1 MIAPMPALRDIA
13 GPLGE
18 PTPYKDVPLLADHE
32 KDGHPPA
39 VRLNLGEAHQA
50 PHPSL
55 VAAMQSL
62 PAHAHGYLMT
72 PYGSPV
78 LREVLRPYIT
88 TTHRLHRISELGVD
102 YDVAS
107 CAGHTR
113 SVMADFGRLLI
124 EESDRVRRGSP
135 LRGGVRALVRG
146 SRPIA
151 VISDPAWDYAGVL
164 APAGYDM
171 RTFSVRREGQ
181 YQPDVTEV
189 TEVLARA
196 RRDTTG
202 PVLLAVNAQNNPT
215 GANWRPEVVRGMI
228 RAALAAD
235 AAVLIDD
242 AYYGVVDP
250 GVVPTSALAI
260 LLEELRGLTPAARPR
275 WLAVRSLGK
284 QFACNGWGVGA
295 QTASPDTL
303 RLLGELLTRRT
314 YPGGPLEPAMAAWLS
329 SPDSRRFLD
338 HHNERLATK
347 RAEAGRL
354 LADELRYPPSG
365 FYTGQCATYLLL
377 RVPPWV
383 TGWGLDY
390 RRLVLK
396 RTGVLLGEARMST
409 PGRPERFQ
417 GDHVRLY
424 LGAPEEVVTGALK
437 SMASA
442 GLTWGKPSWR

>member
-1 MIAPMPALRDIA
+1 MIPPPALRDIA

-18 PTPYKDVPLLADHE
+18 PTPYKDVLLLADHE

-55 VAAMQSL
+55 VASMQSL
-62 PAHAHGYLMT
+62 PAHVHGYLMT
-72 PYGSPV
+72 PYGSPA

-88 TTHRLHRISELGVD
+88 TTHRLHRMGVLGVD

-113 SVMADFGRLLI
+113 SAMADFGRLLI
-124 EESDRVRRGSP
+124 EENDRLRRGSP

-151 VISDPAWDYAGVL
+151 VTSDPAWDYAGVL
-164 APAGYDM
+164 APAGYEM
-171 RTFSVRREGQ
+171 RSFRVRREGL
-181 YQPDVTEV
+181 YQPDLTEV

-196 RRDTTG
+196 RRDTAG
-202 PVLLAVNAQNNPT
+202 AVLLVVNAQHNPT
-215 GANWRPEVVRGMI
+215 AAHWQPEVVRGMI

-242 AYYGVVDP
+242 AYFGVVDP
-250 GVVPTSALAI
+250 DVVPTSALAI
-260 LLEELRGLTPAARPR
+260 LLDELRDLAPASRPR

-284 QFACNGWGVGA
+284 QYACNGWGIGA

-314 YPGGPLEPAMAAWLS
+314 YPGGPLESAMAAWMS

-347 RAEAGRL
+347 RAEVGRL
-354 LADELRYPPSG
+354 LADELHYPPSG
-365 FYTGQCATYLLL
+365 YFTGECATYMLL
-377 RVPPWV
+377 RIPPWV
-383 TGWGLDY
+383 IDEGLDY
-390 RRLVLK
+390 RHLVLK
-396 RTGVLLGEARMST
+396 RTGVLLGEASMSS
-409 PGRPERFQ
+409 PGRPQRSQ
-417 GDHVRLY
+417 GDHARLY
-424 LGAPEEVVTGALK
+424 VGAPEEIVTGALN
-437 SMASA
+437 ALAAA

>member
-1 MIAPMPALRDIA
+1 MIARTPALRDIA

-18 PTPYKDVPLLADHE
+18 PTPYKDVLLLADHE
-32 KDGHPPA
+32 RDGHPPA

-50 PHPSL
+50 PHPAL
-55 VAAMQSL
+55 VGAIQSL

-78 LREVLRPYIT
+78 LREVLRRYIT
-88 TTHRLHRISELGVD
+88 TTHRLDGVGELEVD

-113 SVMADFGRLLI
+113 SVMGDFGRLLI
-124 EESDRVRRGSP
+124 EESDSARRGP

-146 SRPIA
+146 SWPIA
-151 VISDPAWDYAGVL
+151 VTSDPAWDYAGVL
-164 APAGYDM
+164 GPLGYTM
-171 RTFSVRREGQ
+171 RTFTVRREGQ

-189 TEVLARA
+189 AEVLARA
-196 RRDTTG
+196 RRATAG
-202 PVLLAVNAQNNPT
+202 PVLLVVNAQHNPS
-215 GANWRPEVVRGMI
+215 GAQWAPEVVRGMI
-228 RAALAAD
+228 RAAFATG
-235 AAVLIDD
+235 AAVLVDD

-260 LLEELRGLTPAARPR
+260 LLDELRGTGPSARPR

-284 QFACNGWGVGA
+284 QYACNGWGVGS

-347 RAEAGRL
+347 RAEVGRL
-354 LADELRYPPSG
+354 LADELRYPPHG
-365 FYTGQCATYLLL
+365 YFTGQSATYMLI

-383 TGWGLDY
+383 VDEGLDY

-396 RTGVLLGEARMST
+396 RTGVLLGEARMSS
-409 PGRPERFQ
+409 PGRPQISQ

-424 LGAPEEVVTGALK
+424 VGAPEEVVTGALK
-437 SMASA
+437 AMASA
-442 GLTWGKPSWR
+442 GLTWGKSSWR